1 MIKSLGHVGLGVSD
15 MGRSLEF
22 YRDFLGMKVLMELD
36 IKDER
41 IGRVI
46 GVAGAQCQIV
56 HLELGG
62 TILELFHYY
71 EPGNGTDKA
80 RSMQQYDRGLI
91 HIGFEVDDFHRLMAQ
106 FRERGIKF
114 LGAPVEFRP
123 DVWIVYVEGPDGEVC
138 EFRQRPE

>member
-15 MGRSLEF
+15 MKRSLEF

-36 IKDER
+36 ITDDR

-46 GVAGAQCQIV
+46 GTAGAQCGIV

-62 TILELFHYY
+62 TILELFQYRQ
-71 EPGNGTDKA
+71 PKGSNKA
-80 RSMQQYDRGLI
+80 EQMQQYDQGLI
-91 HIGFEVDDFHRLMAQ
+91 HIGFEVDEFHELVDQLKA
-106 FRERGIKF
+106 RGTVF
-114 LGAPVEFRP
+114 LGEPVEFRP
-123 DVWIVYVEGPDGEVC
+123 DVWIVYVKGPDGEVV